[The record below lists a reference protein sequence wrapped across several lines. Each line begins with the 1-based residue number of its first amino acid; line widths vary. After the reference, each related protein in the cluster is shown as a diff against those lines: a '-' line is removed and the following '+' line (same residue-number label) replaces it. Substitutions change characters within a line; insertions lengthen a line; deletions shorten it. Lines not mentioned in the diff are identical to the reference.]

1 MDVLDIDPI
10 NWFSNREINSNP
22 KHFVIAQAVL
32 SEEARMWVMD
42 KLKGRFTI
50 LPVTATGGDGWDN
63 MYTMRSLVSF
73 EDPSEAVLYEL
84 TWS

>member
-1 MDVLDIDPI
+1 M
-10 NWFSNREINSNP
+10 
-22 KHFVIAQAVL
+22 L